1 MFVSNTVQG
10 VSLLHIPE
18 HICQFMVKAKV
29 ERLVAA
35 TNDVPVHVIA
45 SPAISPTL
53 SQVLEDVSFCTE
65 K

>member
-1 MFVSNTVQG
+1 
-10 VSLLHIPE
+10 
-18 HICQFMVKAKV
+18 MVKAKV
-29 ERLVAA
+29 VVVLVAA